1 MLIMKLC
8 LLKIMLK
15 CYLFVLCA
23 LYCAVEIKKT
33 TKERCDECK
42 LDGHIHGIRHWK
54 EEEASQ
60 DYRGC

>member
-1 MLIMKLC
+1 M
-8 LLKIMLK
+8 
-15 CYLFVLCA
+15 LFVCIVCIVL
-23 LYCAVEIKKT
+23 VEIKKT
-33 TKERCDECK
+33 AKERCDERK